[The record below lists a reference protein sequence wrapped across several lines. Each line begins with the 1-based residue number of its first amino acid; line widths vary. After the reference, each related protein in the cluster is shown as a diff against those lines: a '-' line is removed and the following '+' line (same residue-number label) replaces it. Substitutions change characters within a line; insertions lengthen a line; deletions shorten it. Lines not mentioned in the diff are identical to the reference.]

1 MISLQDRRDEC
12 RDSIDGEVVGFKEDM
27 KNKNWNI
34 IVI

>member
-1 MISLQDRRDEC
+1 MITLQNRRDER
-12 RDSIDGEVVGFKEDM
+12 RDSKERVVVGFKEDM